1 MLANQIV
8 FNTPPQ
14 IYIGDLNSSI
24 KEPDLYLKLRP
35 YGEVAMIQLR
45 HNRNTGKSFAFVAFK
60 DVANCTKAR
69 QELNGV
75 KVLGSVI
82 RVCKITKDRNANANI
97 FIKNIPLTA
106 TLQSLEHHF
115 QVFGTILSSKIVH
128 NEEGVPL
135 GYGFIQYE
143 YISEAVKA
151 TNSMN
156 GFKWDDTK
164 LSVSEYLPVT
174 ARSFSSK
181 NNLYIKNFPVDYT
194 QQDIM
199 EIFSPF
205 GEIISVAI
213 ASYNHS
219 NAYGFV
225 CFASEDSAKKACEY
239 LHNRKQDGFEWYVAP
254 HMNKLTRKAYLREQ
268 YLAQIEDWKKRNL
281 YLKNLPHSICENKL
295 KDLFSVYGKIS
306 SLKIVQVEH
315 IKYNA
320 EGEMRKETKSTG
332 VGFVCFSE
340 EHSAISALKDFYDK
354 TIEGQKLF
362 IARWKP
368 RNELR
373 AGLNRKKGFGGNN
386 RVNVANKQLEM
397 MFRNKRSEGE
407 GQVKRIV
414 PMPVMR
420 SPAPLLLGRDELGD
434 KVYKE
439 CTKHVNDLLTVQVTR
454 RIMDLGTPIVS
465 KLVESEAKLKEK
477 IFEVVEALNR
487 DSSTA
492 RALN

>member
-1 MLANQIV
+1 MLANQFV

-45 HNRNTGKSFAFVAFK
+45 QNKKTGKSFAFVAFK
-60 DVANCTKAR
+60 DLVNCTKAR
-69 QELNGV
+69 QELNGI
-75 KVLGSVI
+75 KILDSVI

-151 TNSMN
+151 VNSMN
-156 GFKWDDTK
+156 GFKWEDSK

-174 ARSFSSK
+174 SRSFSSK
-181 NNLYIKNFPVDYT
+181 NNLYIKNFPADYT
-194 QQDIM
+194 QSDIIQ
-199 EIFSPF
+199 IFSPF

-213 ASYNHS
+213 ASYNKS

-239 LHNRKQDGFEWYVAP
+239 LHDKKQDGFEWYVAP

-268 YLAQIEDWKKRNL
+268 YLSQIEDWKKRNL
-281 YLKNLPHSICENKL
+281 YLKNLHHSICENKL
-295 KDLFSVYGKIS
+295 KDIFSVYGKIS
-306 SLKIVQVEH
+306 SLKIVHVEH
-315 IKYNA
+315 IKYSA
-320 EGEMRKETKSTG
+320 EGEMHKETKSTG
-332 VGFVCFSE
+332 VGFVCFYE
-340 EHSAISALKDFYDK
+340 EDSAVCALKDFHDK

-373 AGLNRKKGFGGNN
+373 AGLIRKKVLDNKN
-386 RVNVANKQLEM
+386 RVSAANRQLELIV
-397 MFRNKRSEGE
+397 RNKKEGE
-407 GQVKRIV
+407 GEVKRIV

-420 SPAPLLLGRDELGD
+420 SPAPFMLGRDELGD

-439 CTKHVNDLLTVQVTR
+439 CTKYVNDLLTVQVTR
-454 RIMDLGTPIVS
+454 RIMDLGTPTVS

-477 IFEVVEALNR
+477 IFEVVESLNR
-487 DSSTA
+487 DSAST
-492 RALN
+492 RVRN